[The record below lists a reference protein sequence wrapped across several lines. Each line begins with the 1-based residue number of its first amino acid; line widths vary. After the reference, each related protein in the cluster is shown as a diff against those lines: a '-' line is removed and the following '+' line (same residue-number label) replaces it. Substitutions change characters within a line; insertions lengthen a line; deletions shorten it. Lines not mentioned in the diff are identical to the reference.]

1 MTVSLAFM
9 LAGVED
15 KLLLPEAKLSQTVDE
30 LRAEVLDLIKS
41 RGINSAESPQQIR
54 IIYSGKILKGKEPLD
69 SVINQAI
76 QPPYT
81 MQLMIRPKGCEP
93 EKERT
98 PDQNFPTDQPYNE
111 TCCLL
116 I

>member
-1 MTVSLAFM
+1 M
-9 LAGVED
+9 LAGIDD
-15 KLLLPEAKLSQTVDE
+15 KMTLPEARLTQTVDE
-30 LRAEVLDLIKS
+30 LRVEVLDLIKS
-41 RGINSAESPQQIR
+41 FGVNSAETPQQIR

-69 SVINQAI
+69 SVINQSI

-93 EKERT
+93 EKDRT
-98 PDQNFPTDQPYNE
+98 PDQNFPTDQPENE